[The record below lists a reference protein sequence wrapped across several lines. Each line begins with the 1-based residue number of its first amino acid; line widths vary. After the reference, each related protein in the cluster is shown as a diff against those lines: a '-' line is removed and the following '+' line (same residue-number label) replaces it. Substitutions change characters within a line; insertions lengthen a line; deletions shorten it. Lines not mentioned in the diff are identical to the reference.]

1 MANIQTYIQ
10 PMLYS
15 QDNGIQMLINIRIA
29 KAYGTV
35 SNGLCVITGILPI
48 NIKIEEAAKYY
59 ECIKGNGNLIDRE
72 MDVKHWTHPAKSVKI
87 IEGQEDNKHTI
98 HVYTDGRKS

>member
-29 KAYGTV
+29 KAYGTFQMKV
-35 SNGLCVITGILPI
+35 CV
-48 NIKIEEAAKYY
+48 
-59 ECIKGNGNLIDRE
+59 
-72 MDVKHWTHPAKSVKI
+72 
-87 IEGQEDNKHTI
+87 
-98 HVYTDGRKS
+98 